1 MSLDPGLRLRLRA
14 KSLEGYWDALPLGT
28 AFTDVMTVGEVVAS
42 RAGVSVPGHT
52 VSHGSGWRD
61 YAIVEAGKMAIG
73 GIGTLRRI
81 DTSVA
86 PSQAY
91 LGVLGATGLT
101 AYASMMRV
109 AQFRPGD
116 VVWVSAAAGAVG
128 GLAAQLA
135 KIRGHRVIGSAGSD
149 DKVSYLLGELGLD
162 AAFNYRAGSLIDRL
176 RDAALD
182 GIDVYFDNVCGD
194 HLEAAIDA
202 LRPHGRVA
210 MCGTISDYES
220 QPPGPRN
227 IFLAVS
233 KELTIRGF
241 RGNTHVELVLALWR
255 AVGAWLR
262 EGRIRYR
269 ETVVDGLQNAPIAMA
284 QMIRGDTIGKTLVRI
299 AERGRS

>member
-1 MSLDPGLRLRLRA
+1 MVSTTNVSSEDGTTITGHEVHLVSYPRGEVRASDFRIVEVELPALCPRQVLVRNTWMSLDPGLRLRLRA

-135 KIRGHRVIGSAGSD
+135 KIAGT
-149 DKVSYLLGELGLD
+149 E
-162 AAFNYRAGSLIDRL
+162 
-176 RDAALD
+176 
-182 GIDVYFDNVCGD
+182 
-194 HLEAAIDA
+194 
-202 LRPHGRVA
+202 
-210 MCGTISDYES
+210 
-220 QPPGPRN
+220 
-227 IFLAVS
+227 
-233 KELTIRGF
+233 
-241 RGNTHVELVLALWR
+241 
-255 AVGAWLR
+255 
-262 EGRIRYR
+262 
-269 ETVVDGLQNAPIAMA
+269 
-284 QMIRGDTIGKTLVRI
+284 
-299 AERGRS
+299 